1 MTKADYAEKV
11 NNTLKD
17 YQRKMHIDGFRKG
30 KTPFGII
37 KKMYGKTVLVEELQ
51 KVLSHELLEFI
62 KDQQLHILGDP
73 ILSEEQDKD
82 LDKEEDYEFLY
93 DIAYIPEMDTRLDEE
108 DHIPFYTLRIDDEMI
123 DQELSTILARGGEL
137 VSVEEVTDA
146 DLVKGKLVELDA
158 GGTEK
163 EEGLNVE
170 NASLLLSRITD
181 ETVLAAF
188 AGATIGSRVVFNLP
202 RACPNKTDLAA
213 MLEVNKEEA
222 EGITSDFALTI
233 DDIRRYVP
241 AQPTQEFFDKVYGEG
256 VVNSVEECRERIREE
271 LRVQFLGYSHSRF
284 RRDAREKILEKN
296 KQVTLP
302 EDFLKR
308 WLVARG
314 NKEALEI
321 LEKEP
326 ALYREEFIW
335 HLLREKMV
343 KEYQIQVTDEEL
355 KEIAISVASDHL
367 QQLGVYRLSPG
378 QLEDIVRRWL
388 ANEEKMRDFQMK
400 GEDYKLF
407 RYIKDKV
414 TLDEQELPLEDFKA
428 LLENRK

>member
-1 MTKADYAEKV
+1 VTKADYAEKV